1 MAKQAKYT
9 AIFDELRE
17 QLVGG
22 KFASQSRL
30 PSEAQIVR
38 KYGVSRPT
46 AARALRELQAAG
58 FVERRAGAGTFARSV
73 TESDAKG
80 NALIGLLV
88 PGMGITEIF
97 DVICGKLVGLA
108 RTHNYSIV
116 WSGSPERVDASAP
129 PAEQAEA
136 FCRELLERKVLGA
149 FFAPFGWKEGQAQ
162 INRLI
167 AGRLR
172 IAGIPVVLLDCDIV
186 PFPQRSDFDLV
197 GIDNF
202 DAAYMLTAHL
212 LKMGCRKLC
221 FVASTH
227 TAPTVEARYA
237 GFREALLDAGVKPDP
252 GPCPSTDPADEAQI
266 TALLKNKPDAFV
278 CSNDFKAGTL
288 MRTLETLGCHVPN
301 NVRIVGFDDVKY
313 ATLLRV
319 PLTTMHQPCHDI
331 AAIAWQTMQS
341 RLANPMLPP
350 CTISLAANLVV
361 RQSCGAYL
369 SGRAASSDV
378 HP

>member
-1 MAKQAKYT
+1 MAKSAKYT
-9 AIFDELRE
+9 TIFDDLRE

-22 KFASQSRL
+22 KFAEQGRL

-73 TESDAKG
+73 TDSDTKG

-108 RTHNYSIV
+108 RMHNYSIV
-116 WSGSPERVDASAP
+116 WSGNPERLDISGSPTEHV
-129 PAEQAEA
+129 ETY
-136 FCRELLERKVLGA
+136 CHELIERKVLGA
-149 FFAPFGWKEGQAQ
+149 FFAPFGWKEGQAR
-162 INRLI
+162 INRQI

-172 IAGIPVVLLDCDIV
+172 VAGIPVVLLDCDIM

-212 LKMGCRKLC
+212 LNMGCRKLY

-237 GFREALLDAGVKPDP
+237 GFREALLAFGVKADP
-252 GPCPSTDPADEAQI
+252 GPCPSIDPADEAQI
-266 TALLKNKPDAFV
+266 VPLLKNKPDAFV

-288 MRTLETLGCHVPN
+288 MRTLETLGYHVPKD
-301 NVRIVGFDDVKY
+301 VRIVGFDDVKY

-331 AAIAWQTMQS
+331 AAIAWQVMQN

-369 SGRAASSDV
+369 SGRSFSSSV
-378 HP
+378 H